1 MQQVSISHKYTSQ
14 LYLGRKFF
22 TDEVL
27 QRTNSI
33 NCKTHVWD
41 KKTVFMDTQNRLP
54 DKPVKKL
61 QNSRIQSID
70 TSKGRQKRMM
80 MGMAGPWPFLW
91 IDDGTAISLSIY
103 LSNRKFIPLDSLMF
117 WRKMYVCICTSKTLT
132 WRCSG
137 QLLFVCFQKGGVSSV
152 QSKRLRKNKKA
163 HHISPQGQ

>member
-1 MQQVSISHKYTSQ
+1 M
-14 LYLGRKFF
+14 FW
-22 TDEVL
+22 
-27 QRTNSI
+27 N
-33 NCKTHVWD
+33 

-70 TSKGRQKRMM
+70 TSKGHQKRMM